1 MVPVGRNALA
11 CVLPDNKNAVR
22 VKCSV
27 LDLNSSQLQTCPIE
41 GPGEEQERVAYAGLN
56 SHLLL
61 WIEG

>member
-22 VKCSV
+22 VDRSV
-27 LDLNSSQLQTCPIE
+27 LDLNSSQLQTRPIE
-41 GPGEEQERVAYAGLN
+41 GPGEEQERIADASLN

-61 WIEG
+61 CIER